1 MAQYEAGETSGFS
14 KGLLIGLFTGGAL
27 GAALA
32 LLFAPKSGR
41 ELRSDISE
49 VTNRYIDKAG
59 DVLNAANERS
69 REIINEGRSRA
80 ENIVDE
86 ARSKA
91 STLLSDAE
99 RIVSDARAKVA
110 GTGGRIA
117 NDLKGGA
124 SKLVDAARAGTEA
137 FKDELRSQQGPPPL
151 S

>member
-1 MAQYEAGETSGFS
+1 MAEYEQGERSGFS
-14 KGLLIGLFTGGAL
+14 KGLLIGLFTGGAV

-41 ELRSDISE
+41 ELRSDITE
-49 VTNRYIDKAG
+49 MTNKYIDKAG
-59 DVLNAANERS
+59 DIVNAANERS

-91 STLLSDAE
+91 SSLLTDAE
-99 RIVSDARAKVA
+99 KIVNEARAKVA
-110 GTGGRIA
+110 GAGGRVA
-117 NDLKGGA
+117 DTVKDGA
-124 SKLVDAARAGTEA
+124 GRLVDAARAGTDA
-137 FKDELRSQQGPPPL
+137 FREELRGSQQPPL